1 MKRFKITKVLSLALA
16 AVFAVSVFTTNASA
30 ASRADQYRR
39 ELTTEEVQCLYS
51 MFDAQ
56 FYASANAD
64 VMDYYGFDYYTTDCD
79 MTLFAHFLACGLW
92 EERQP
97 NAQFNVDVYATRNV
111 DLRAAYGD
119 DIVAYYPISG
129 QTTTHT
135 AIRSERGLPASVPVV
150 YGMSPLENA
159 RSLGA
164 WMILFTGERSR
175 EMTARFE
182 ENLYLKAI
190 LEGVGNKDIPLH
202 ECKGTD
208 HGSVLNPA
216 FRIILKDMSGR

>member
-51 MFDAQ
+51 MFDAK
-56 FYASANAD
+56 FYAGANAD

-119 DIVAYYPISG
+119 DIVAYYVHYA
-129 QTTTHT
+129 THPEEVT
-135 AIRSERGLPASVPVV
+135 WRVTPT
-150 YGMSPLENA
+150 
-159 RSLGA
+159 LG
-164 WMILFTGERSR
+164 
-175 EMTARFE
+175 
-182 ENLYLKAI
+182 
-190 LEGVGNKDIPLH
+190 D
-202 ECKGTD
+202 
-208 HGSVLNPA
+208 A
-216 FRIILKDMSGR
+216 FRNGITVYSVYDMVLGSTSAVKAGALPVQTVNYAPVLGIGVK